1 MTPFRACVALAA
13 AHLALLALPCAGARA
28 ASSDPGTL
36 TSSVLLSEDSRDAG
50 LAAVAIPGLVV
61 YAVLGGAVLASYV
74 SLFVLPRADPDA
86 EGAVDGAGAAGRRAR
101 RAQRRRMQTTDERAQ
116 HRVQKNY
123 HVAAL
128 VFVGLRVVSHAAML
142 CAPAAADRYLLL
154 VRRLAIVV
162 DFSMYSLVLYW
173 WVVCYSR
180 SFRIGARHAIKR
192 TLVWCNAAAYA
203 ATVLLLVCWWAV
215 YRAPQASWT
224 GNVLYEG
231 SVWCV
236 VALSGAVAAAASIF
250 AVTLYFR
257 QRHEV
262 WFLRGHRND
271 LGLIIAFSTVFL
283 LCCLLRAA
291 VFLVRPL
298 FHTVFADWLFYLLGY
313 YVPEAT
319 STALQLV
326 VVHHTPV
333 VEATVADTTLIRTL
347 YTSTR
352 ASLLPGSGNS
362 AAAATAADDNDDDD
376 DTTDAAASAVVY
388 VAPGLDAA
396 AGDAHAPRGASSLC
410 ASINASAQHHEALST
425 PGAGAVTADERT
437 LTATSRRNYELY
449 SRNSF
454 AGESSLLGA
463 ASAAATPRQYP
474 GSLQMPGHW
483 PHADTRA
490 DAAASF
496 FSIDAPAV
504 PVQPLRM
511 SGASAASS
519 FRVPLTPKQ

>member
-1 MTPFRACVALAA
+1 MP
-13 AHLALLALPCAGARA
+13 AH
-28 ASSDPGTL
+28 SDSGTL
-36 TSSVLLSEDSRDAG
+36 TSSVVLSEDSRDDD
-50 LAAVAIPGLVV
+50 LAAVAIPGLVI

-74 SLFVLPRADPDA
+74 SLFVLPRDP
-86 EGAVDGAGAAGRRAR
+86 AGAAASAGDAAETRRAR

-128 VFVGLRVVSHAAML
+128 VFVVLRVVSHAAML

-154 VRRLAIVV
+154 VRRLSIVV

-192 TLVWCNAAAYA
+192 TLVACNAAAYA
-203 ATVLLLVCWWAV
+203 TTVLLIVCWWAV
-215 YRAPQASWT
+215 YRAPQATWT
-224 GNVLYEG
+224 GNALYEG

-236 VALSGAVAAAASIF
+236 VALNLAIAGAASVF

-262 WFLRGHRND
+262 WFLRGHRDD
-271 LGLIIAFSTVFL
+271 LVLIIAFSTVFF
-283 LCCLLRAA
+283 LCSLLRAA

-298 FHTVFADWLFYLLGY
+298 AHTVFADWLFYLLGY
-313 YVPEAT
+313 YVPEVT

-333 VEATVADTTLIRTL
+333 VEAAVADTTLIRAL
-347 YTSTR
+347 YTSTHSSSSS
-352 ASLLPGSGNS
+352 AEAPDDALTATTTTGDGS
-362 AAAATAADDNDDDD
+362 AL
-376 DTTDAAASAVVY
+376 VY
-388 VAPGLDAA
+388 VAPGLDDTPDND
-396 AGDAHAPRGASSLC
+396 GSRASQGTSTLC
-410 ASINASAQHHEALST
+410 ASINASAHQQMLNMPSAAAAAET
-425 PGAGAVTADERT
+425 TTADERT

-454 AGESSLLGA
+454 AGDSVFGA
-463 ASAAATPRQYP
+463 AGSATPRQYP
-474 GSLQMPGHW
+474 GSLQTPRGPHAAAGRW

-511 SGASAASS
+511 PGATAAAASS
-519 FRVPLTPKQ
+519 FRLPQTPRQ